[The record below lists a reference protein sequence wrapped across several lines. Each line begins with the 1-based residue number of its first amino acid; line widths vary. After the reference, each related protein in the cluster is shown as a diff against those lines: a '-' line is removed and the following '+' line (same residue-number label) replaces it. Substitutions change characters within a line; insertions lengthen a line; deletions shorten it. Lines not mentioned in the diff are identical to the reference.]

1 MKLNRSICGILFGA
15 APLAWA
21 LGLWTGIAHAV
32 DERILLDAT
41 INGKA
46 ARLVFDTGASDLIL
60 FKQGAERLGL
70 KVTKPPADIRLAPG
84 EVAVGRTEECN
95 FVLGITRTRTAFS
108 VFAPPSFL
116 KLEMDGVVGWP
127 PIRYNTIR
135 IDAGLKQATWLTNT
149 PPEAA
154 TWTKLRIRSQSRV
167 LSLEIP
173 GQDDTGGVLT
183 VDTGSSYGVALSPAT
198 WQAWKA
204 AHTNQPT
211 TLLAGY
217 MPGAG
222 TVVAEESWAN
232 ELTFGPL
239 VLIEVPV
246 KPANAAQQGAGSAGF
261 QASLGLAALK
271 RVDLIIDGS
280 LGIAYLRPKSGPPIP
295 YEHNRLGAVFVPPDM
310 EGGDLAARVLA
321 GSPAYEAGI
330 RNGDVLLKVG
340 DLDVTQW
347 RTDPTILPLTRFW
360 ERPAGTR
367 LELTLKRGTQT
378 VKITAVLRQILGP
391 NAGSPAKAP
400 AR

>member
-1 MKLNRSICGILFGA
+1 MKLNRSICGILRGA

-21 LGLWTGIAHAV
+21 LGLWTGIAQAV

-70 KVTKPPADIRLAPG
+70 KVTQPPADIRLAPG
-84 EVAVGRTEECN
+84 EVAVGRTEECD
-95 FVLGITRTRTAFS
+95 FVLGTTRTRIAFS

-183 VDTGSSYGVALSPAT
+183 VDTGSSYGVALSSAR

-204 AHTNQPT
+204 AHTNPPT

-239 VLIEVPV
+239 VLAEVPV

-271 RVDLIIDGS
+271 RVDLILDGS
-280 LGIAYLRPKSGPPIP
+280 LGIAYLRPKASHSRSG
-295 YEHNRLGAVFVPPDM
+295 G
-310 EGGDLAARVLA
+310 RVVSYFSNSLPSHGRA
-321 GSPAYEAGI
+321 GELQG
-330 RNGDVLLKVG
+330 
-340 DLDVTQW
+340 LDQ
-347 RTDPTILPLTRFW
+347 RKPMP
-360 ERPAGTR
+360 
-367 LELTLKRGTQT
+367 
-378 VKITAVLRQILGP
+378 
-391 NAGSPAKAP
+391 
-400 AR
+400 